1 VNLTD
6 VMKSGRHGP
15 ARKRRGRGIGS
26 GLGKRSGRGQKGA
39 KARAGY
45 HRISGRVTGP
55 MLLMRLL
62 PKRGF
67 SNARFRVDVTCIN
80 VEDLNGFEA
89 GREVGLEQLR
99 EAGLVKGRAQRLK
112 VLGRGDLAKALTVR
126 ANAFSESAVRKIAE
140 AGGKAEV
147 LQG

>member
-1 VNLTD
+1 MNLTD
-6 VMKSGRHGP
+6 VMKSGAHGP

-45 HRISGRVTGP
+45 HRLSGRVTGA
-55 MLLMRLL
+55 MLLFRLL

-67 SNARFRVDVTCIN
+67 SNARFRTDVTCIN
-80 VEDLNGFEA
+80 VEDLNGFDS
-89 GREVGLEQLR
+89 GREVGLDQLR
-99 EAGLVKGRAQRLK
+99 EVGLIKGRVRRLK
-112 VLGRGDLAKALTVR
+112 VLGRGAVAKALTVR
-126 ANAFSESAVRKIAE
+126 AHAFSESAARKIAE

-147 LQG
+147 LEG